1 VPLNKNL
8 LALVIIAPLLLTID
22 SLSLGASTTQLPL
35 AKGEKLPL
43 ISLPIPKN
51 PGEKNYLGLTGE
63 GFFRI
68 NQIKANAVLI
78 KVFNLY
84 CPVCQATAVV
94 MGELYN
100 QIEDNPQLKNKIKL
114 IGIGVGNN
122 LLEVEVFKEGH
133 HLPFPVFPD
142 ENFKIHQTLGE
153 VRTPFFIAVKMNG
166 DGSADIVHT
175 HPGGLTDAKAF
186 LDLMVEAF
194 GIKQEDLLI
203 RAVASSPN
211 ESRSDGK
218 LK

>member
-8 LALVIIAPLLLTID
+8 LALVIIAPLFLTIG
-22 SLSLGASTTQLPL
+22 SVSLGASTTQVPL

-51 PGEKNYLGLTGE
+51 PGEKSYLGLTGE
-63 GFFRI
+63 GFFKI
-68 NQIKANAVLI
+68 NQIKADAVLI
-78 KVFNLY
+78 KIFNFY
-84 CPVCQATAVV
+84 CPVCQATAAV

-100 QIEDNPQLKNKIKL
+100 QIENNPQLRNKIKL

-122 LLEVEVFKEGH
+122 LLEVEVFKQGH

-142 ENFKIHQTLGE
+142 EDFKIHQILGE
-153 VRTPFFIAVKMNG
+153 VRTPFFIAAKMNG

-175 HPGGLTDAKAF
+175 HPGGLADAKAF
-186 LDLMVEAF
+186 LDLMVEVY
-194 GIKQEDLLI
+194 GIKQENLQL
-203 RAVASSPN
+203 REVASSPN